1 MKHGWEYTTFE
12 NVIKP
17 AKVDR
22 CKDRTDLPIL
32 SITMRSGIVFQNDR
46 FQKTIASKD
55 TSDYKI
61 VKDGQLVIAFPI
73 DEGLIYTQDVAD
85 EGIMSPAYNI
95 WDVDYSCLNRK
106 FLNLYFHCPW
116 AMNYYKSKLR
126 GTTQR
131 RRMIP
136 KEDLLSMPIPIP
148 PLSIQS
154 KIVSELDGIN
164 GILEK
169 KREQIK
175 ELDTLAQSIFYNM
188 FGDPVNNERGWEV
201 KKLGDVA
208 TSVNYGTSLPAI
220 EGGEYKYL
228 RMNNITYDGYLDLKD
243 LKYITVPEKELE
255 KCVVRRGDILFNR
268 TNSKEL
274 IGKTTMFDL
283 DEEMIVAGYII
294 RVRVD
299 NEKVLPIYISRYMN
313 TRYIKS
319 YLSNLCKGAVNQAN
333 VNSKELRAIP
343 LPLPPLPLQ
352 QAFAAKIE
360 AIEKQKE
367 LVNRSIAEVETLL
380 ASRMQHYFEA

>member
-1 MKHGWEYTTFE
+1 MKHGWEIKKLGDVCEINYGTRVVQKIDGGTKFPVYGGGGATFK
-12 NVIKP
+12 I
-17 AKVDR
+17 
-22 CKDRTDLPIL
+22 
-32 SITMRSGIVFQNDR
+32 DR
-46 FQKTIASKD
+46 FNRED
-55 TSDYKI
+55 CLI
-61 VKDGQLVIAFPI
+61 VARF
-73 DEGLIYTQDVAD
+73 A
-85 EGIMSPAYNI
+85 MSSQC
-95 WDVDYSCLNRK
+95 VRFVK
-106 FLNLYFHCPW
+106 GKFFLNDSGLTIKSNDSALSQAYLDKHII
-116 AMNYYKSKLR
+116 ALNDKIYSLGKGAAQKNLDIKALKSLNIYYPIN
-126 GTTQR
+126 
-131 RRMIP
+131 IP
-136 KEDLLSMPIPIP
+136 E
-148 PLSIQS
+148 QER
-154 KIVSELDGIN
+154 IVSELDGIN

-169 KREQIK
+169 KREQLK
-175 ELDTLAQSIFYNM
+175 ELDALAQSIFYDM

-367 LVNRSIAEVETLL
+367 LVKRSIAEVETLL